1 MTDRFMEMNFLKMKK
16 HFLAAILFGAALTVS
31 GQSTELP
38 QYNPNSVNPI
48 PRYEQ
53 LYRIRVWREIDLR
66 EKQNE
71 GFFSKNGEISKL
83 LIEAVKSGEIAQVYY
98 NDSLTTLFP
107 KADWNALLV
116 QNQATVYATWD
127 PSTNYIT
134 QSDIVTYNGKN
145 YEAQT
150 DNIGKNP
157 ETSPN
162 DWQVSAQGKASY
174 YLYSDMTK
182 MRIMEDVIFD
192 RRRSRLYYDIQA
204 IQLLVPGRMTNS
216 GVDNELGWISYKDAE
231 RVFRNHPREATWFNR
246 YNTAENKNFAD
257 AFLLRLFHPVI
268 YKVENPDDSTIDDI
282 YRENGRPYR
291 EGIWARQWEEIRLM
305 EKEHNLWEY

>member
-134 QSDIVTYNGKN
+134 QSDIVT
-145 YEAQT
+145 
-150 DNIGKNP
+150 
-157 ETSPN
+157 
-162 DWQVSAQGKASY
+162 
-174 YLYSDMTK
+174 
-182 MRIMEDVIFD
+182 
-192 RRRSRLYYDIQA
+192 
-204 IQLLVPGRMTNS
+204 
-216 GVDNELGWISYKDAE
+216 
-231 RVFRNHPREATWFNR
+231 
-246 YNTAENKNFAD
+246 
-257 AFLLRLFHPVI
+257 
-268 YKVENPDDSTIDDI
+268 
-282 YRENGRPYR
+282 
-291 EGIWARQWEEIRLM
+291 
-305 EKEHNLWEY
+305 

>member
-1 MTDRFMEMNFLKMKK
+1 MKNIFLNMKT
-16 HFLAAILFGAALTVS
+16 HFLAALLAGSALLVN
-31 GQSTELP
+31 GQTADLP

-83 LIEAVKSGEIAQVYY
+83 LIDAVKSGEIGQVYA
-98 NDSLTTLFP
+98 NDSLTTLMSKSDFYQ
-107 KADWNALLV
+107 LLI
-116 QNQATVYATWD
+116 QSQGTAYPAWD
-127 PSTNYIT
+127 PTMNYIT
-134 QSDIVTYNGKN
+134 QSDIVSFNGKN

-157 ETSPN
+157 EKSPN
-162 DWQVSAQGKASY
+162 DWAITAAGRAST

-192 RRRSRLYYDIQA
+192 RRRSRLYYDVQA
-204 IQLLVPGRMTNS
+204 IQLVVPGKSTAT
-216 GVDNELGWISYKDAE
+216 GVDNELGWIRYKDAE
-231 RVFRNHPREATWFNR
+231 RVFRNHPREAVWFNR

-257 AFLLRLFHPVI
+257 AFVLRLFHPVI
-268 YKVENPDDSTIDDI
+268 YKVENPDDSSISDI
-282 YRENGRPYR
+282 YRENGRPYK
-291 EGIWARQWEEIRLM
+291 EGVWARQWEEIRLM